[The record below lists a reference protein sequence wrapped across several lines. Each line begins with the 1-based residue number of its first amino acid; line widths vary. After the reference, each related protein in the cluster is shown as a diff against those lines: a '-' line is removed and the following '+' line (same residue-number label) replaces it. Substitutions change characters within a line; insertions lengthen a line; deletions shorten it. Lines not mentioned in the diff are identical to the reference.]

1 MYIVIVGGGKLGAYL
16 ASTLLRGDNQ
26 VAIIEEEES
35 AAIELSE
42 KLDGS
47 CLVIHGDGCS
57 TTIQDDA
64 GTDQADVFVAA
75 TGQDEDNLAACEIA
89 TRVFDVPR
97 SIARVN
103 SPKNLRIFRRLGIE
117 SISSTALIAHMIEE
131 EAMMGSMSAA
141 VTLTSDQI
149 ALTEIKVPTMRNHDN
164 YRGMRALDLEFGE
177 GVRLIAVSHADEVE
191 VVGEETRIFPGD
203 QVIVAAD
210 TDRVDTAVELV
221 RSL

>member
-57 TTIQDDA
+57 ASTQEDA
-64 GTDQADVFVAA
+64 GAYQADVFVAA

-149 ALTEIKVPTMRNHDN
+149 ALTEIKVPNMRFHDN
-164 YRGMRALDLEFGE
+164 YHGVRALDLEFGE

-191 VVGEETRIFPGD
+191 VVGSETRILPGD

-210 TDRVDTAVELV
+210 TDRVDEAIDLV